1 MTRSLLAAFGTIV
14 IIGLA
19 AFSTHQN
26 NTLEDRDKTIVHQIG
41 EIEYLENNLEEETN
55 LRMASEA
62 LNFSYE
68 NKIEQLRD
76 SVAQLETTARR
87 LRRTIRKQDKSLKT
101 LSSKLKKIE
110 QSYEKIKL
118 EISELARQDQL
129 DQQRIN
135 QLEAEKA
142 EMRNSITTIERTK
155 EKIDQEKQKI
165 EQDLMATQM
174 EEARL
179 ARIGNILDNTRV
191 VYQSVSLQKKR
202 FGKKITKIGKRNS
215 KWAYTLLNFQLIHDN
230 HQLLLDENF
239 IAKIVNTDTNEIL
252 SYVES
257 NPNFPDS
264 DKDSKGV
271 PFKFDGNSIEIAHFN
286 NQKKNG
292 SNFEV
297 QIFYIDNTGQEH
309 LLRGGVRD
317 IIKGRKL
324 VK

>member
-1 MTRSLLAAFGTIV
+1 MTRTLLAALGSIL

-41 EIEYLENNLEEETN
+41 EIEYLQNTLEEETN
-55 LRMASEA
+55 LRISAEE
-62 LNFSYE
+62 LNFVYE
-68 NKIEQLRD
+68 TKIEQLRD
-76 SVAQLETTARR
+76 SVAQLESTAKR
-87 LRRTIRKQDKSLKT
+87 LRRKIAKQDKNLKG
-101 LSSKLKKIE
+101 LSAKLKQIE
-110 QSYEKIKL
+110 QSYAAVKL
-118 EISELARQDQL
+118 EITDLSRKDQL

-142 EMRNSITTIERTK
+142 EMRQTITSIERTK
-155 EKIDQEKQKI
+155 QKIDEEKQRV

-179 ARIGNILDNTRV
+179 ARIGNIIDNTRV
-191 VYQSVSLQKKR
+191 VYQDVSLQKKR
-202 FGKKITKIGKRNS
+202 FGKKIKKIGKRNS

-230 HQLLLDENF
+230 HQLLLDEKF

-271 PFKFDGNSIEIAHFN
+271 TFTFDGNSIEIAHFN
-286 NQKKNG
+286 NQKKKG

-297 QIFYIDNTGQEH
+297 QLFYIDSNRQEH
-309 LLRGGVRD
+309 LLRGGIREF
-317 IIKGRKL
+317 IKDRKL

>member
-1 MTRSLLAAFGTIV
+1 MTRTLLAALGSII

-26 NTLEDRDKTIVHQIG
+26 NTLDDRDKTIVHQIG
-41 EIEYLENNLEEETN
+41 EIEYLQNTLEEETN
-55 LRMASEA
+55 LRISVEE
-62 LNFSYE
+62 LNFAYE
-68 NKIEQLRD
+68 TKIEQLRD
-76 SVAQLETTARR
+76 SVAQLESTARR
-87 LRRTIRKQDKSLKT
+87 LRRKISKQDKTLKSLSK
-101 LSSKLKKIE
+101 KLKSIE
-110 QSYEKIKL
+110 QSYNAIKL

-135 QLEAEKA
+135 QLEAEKV
-142 EMRNSITTIERTK
+142 EMRQTITTIERTK
-155 EKIDQEKQKI
+155 EKIDIEKQKV

-179 ARIGNILDNTRV
+179 ARVGNIIDNTRV
-191 VYQSVSLQKKR
+191 VYQNVSLQKKR
-202 FGKKITKIGKRNS
+202 FGKKITKIGKKNS

-230 HQLLLDENF
+230 HQLLLDEKF
-239 IAKIVNTDTNEIL
+239 VAKVVNTDTNEIL

-271 PFKFDGNSIEIAHFN
+271 PFTFDGNSIEIAHFN

-292 SNFEV
+292 KNFEV
-297 QIFYIDNTGQEH
+297 QIFYVDNTGQEH
-309 LLRGGVRD
+309 LLRGGIREF
-317 IIKGRKL
+317 IKGRKL